1 MISASFLTDVMA
13 MGDSESDLEMLRRAG
28 LGIAVDN
35 SPDEVKRAALH
46 IAPANDAD
54 GVAWAIERFVL

>member
-1 MISASFLTDVMA
+1 MA
-13 MGDSESDLEMLRRAG
+13 MGDSESDLEMLRLAG
-28 LGIAVDN
+28 LGIAVNN

-54 GVAWAIERFVL
+54 GVAWAIEQFVL